1 MTTSQLPAT
10 RVLIVEDEEELR
22 DAMISFLA
30 LEGLAAQGVGS
41 LDATESWMQ
50 SQDFDVLVLDLGLP
64 DGDGLA
70 WLAQRKELQDKG
82 VIITTAR
89 SLGQE
94 RVSGVK
100 AGADVYL
107 VKPVL
112 LEELSSLI
120 RNLARR
126 IQPSA
131 AAPAWTLDLLAWLI
145 LSPDGQVVKL
155 THSEHTLLGALA
167 RAQGLASAHAGLQVL
182 WLTPMRALA
191 ADTTRALLQRYGAE
205 FRESRKGERTVFVI
219 ANREGLD
226 REEHPYALELAREL
240 KRQLNP
246 ISFSMP

>member
-50 SQDFDVLVLDLGLP
+50 SQDFEELVLVLGLP
-64 DGDGLA
+64 G
-70 WLAQRKELQDKG
+70 LAQRKELQDKG

-89 SLGQE
+89 GLGQE

-112 LEELSSLI
+112 LEELYSLI

-167 RAQGLASAHAGLQVL
+167 RAPGKTVPRNELIFALGHDPLYYDQRRMEILVRRLRTKVRDQLGYPLPLETVHSQGLAFTAPVTLRG
-182 WLTPMRALA
+182 
-191 ADTTRALLQRYGAE
+191 
-205 FRESRKGERTVFVI
+205 K
-219 ANREGLD
+219 
-226 REEHPYALELAREL
+226 
-240 KRQLNP
+240 
-246 ISFSMP
+246 

>member
-1 MTTSQLPAT
+1 MTTSHLPAT

-22 DAMISFLA
+22 EAMVSFLE
-30 LEGLAAQGVGS
+30 LEGLSAQGVGN
-41 LDATESWMQ
+41 LGAAEAWMQ
-50 SQDFDVLVLDLGLP
+50 SQEFDVLVLDLGLP
-64 DGDGLA
+64 DGDGLT

-89 SLGQE
+89 GLGQD
-94 RVSGVK
+94 RVLGVR

-131 AAPAWTLDLLAWLI
+131 ATPAWTLDLLAWLI

-155 THSEHTLLGALA
+155 THSEHTLLAALA
-167 RAQGLASAHAGLQVL
+167 RAPGKTVPRNELIFALGHNPLYYDQRRMEIMVRRLRTKVRDQLGYPLPLETVHSQGLAFTAPVTLRG
-182 WLTPMRALA
+182 
-191 ADTTRALLQRYGAE
+191 
-205 FRESRKGERTVFVI
+205 K
-219 ANREGLD
+219 
-226 REEHPYALELAREL
+226 
-240 KRQLNP
+240 
-246 ISFSMP
+246 

>member
-145 LSPDGQVVKL
+145 LSPDGQIVKL

-167 RAQGLASAHAGLQVL
+167 RAPGKTVPRNELIFALGHDPLYYDQRRMEILVRRLRTKVRDQLGYPLPLETVHSQGLAFTAPVTLRG
-182 WLTPMRALA
+182 
-191 ADTTRALLQRYGAE
+191 
-205 FRESRKGERTVFVI
+205 K
-219 ANREGLD
+219 
-226 REEHPYALELAREL
+226 
-240 KRQLNP
+240 
-246 ISFSMP
+246 